1 MKILKTYA
9 RMFVRS
15 LDESMPLLEQLVGQP
30 ADLRFPFAAIELA
43 AIGDLLVIAGPPE
56 ETNQY
61 RGIVGPLIVSS
72 MDELE
77 AFLGQ
82 IGAVVTQPRVEVP
95 TGFGLWATHPDGAK
109 VEYVQWK
116 PELVERIIGK
126 AAAA

>member
-15 LDESMPLLEQLVGQP
+15 LDESLPLLEQLVGKP
-30 ADLRFPFAAIELA
+30 ADLRFAFGSIEIA
-43 AIGDLLVIAGPPE
+43 AIGDLLVLAGPPE
-56 ETNQY
+56 ETSQY
-61 RGIVGPLIVSS
+61 RGVVGPLVVSS

-77 AFLGQ
+77 AFLEQ
-82 IGAVVTQPRVEVP
+82 IGAVITQPRVEVP

-116 PELVERIIGK
+116 PELVERIIGRSY
-126 AAAA
+126 